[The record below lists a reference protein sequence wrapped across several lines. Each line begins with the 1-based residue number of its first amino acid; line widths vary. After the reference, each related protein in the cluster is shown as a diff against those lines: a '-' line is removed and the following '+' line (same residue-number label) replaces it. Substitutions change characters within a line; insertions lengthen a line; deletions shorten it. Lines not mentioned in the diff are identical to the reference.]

1 MEDKVYDILG
11 GIEYG
16 SLDSKIS
23 YLNQLEDL
31 VEFKQLSIEDLVEC
45 ATKLIDIV
53 LYETNPQLTREIFRA
68 IENIFLAN
76 SSINVSLEGLIDVFE
91 EDEAI
96 LANTLILIPFTG
108 QKKYIELVKTY
119 LNHNNEL
126 VRKNAAYAL
135 KYLDR

>member
-1 MEDKVYDILG
+1 MEDKVYDILN

-16 SLDSKIS
+16 SFESKMS
-23 YLNQLEDL
+23 CLNQLDDL
-31 VEFKQLSIEDLVEC
+31 VEFKQLSIDDLEEC
-45 ATKLIDIV
+45 ATKLVDIV
-53 LYETNPQLTREIFRA
+53 LYETDPQLTRQVFRA

-76 SSINVSLEGLIDVFE
+76 ASINVSLESLIELFT
-91 EDEAI
+91 EDETI

-119 LNHNNEL
+119 LNHSNEL
-126 VRKNAAYAL
+126 VSKNANYAL